1 MHFLFA
7 KDEDYL
13 YRTIF
18 TYLHTRWLHNIL
30 PKFVEKVNQI

>member
-7 KDEDYL
+7 KDEVYL

-18 TYLHTRWLHNIL
+18 TYFKVWLHNIL